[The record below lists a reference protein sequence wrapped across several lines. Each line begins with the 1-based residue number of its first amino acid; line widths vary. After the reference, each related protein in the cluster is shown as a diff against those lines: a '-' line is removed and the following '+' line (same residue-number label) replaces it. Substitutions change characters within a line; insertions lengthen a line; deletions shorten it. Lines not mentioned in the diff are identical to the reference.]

1 MDVVLKL
8 CFMFQ
13 VMGMLRGMDE
23 VPLEFLCFFLVLSHT
38 GTQALVLGQ
47 VYQLCSS
54 LIIVSFLFS
63 KTCSESVRARA
74 AKSDW
79 LRDLFLPNITLFIDK
94 RYFNDS
100 EWNRL
105 EHFIPPYGFMDLNY
119 SRESL
124 RACQDGTFRLL
135 TGALC

>member
-1 MDVVLKL
+1 M
-8 CFMFQ
+8 
-13 VMGMLRGMDE
+13 RRMDE
-23 VPLEFLCFFLVLSHT
+23 VPLEFLCFSLVLPQTST
-38 GTQALVLGQ
+38 EALALSQ
-47 VYQLCSS
+47 VDHLCSS
-54 LIIVSFLFS
+54 VITVSFLFF

-105 EHFIPPYGFMDLNY
+105 EHFVPPFGFMDLNY
-119 SRESL
+119 SCESL
-124 RACQDGTFRLL
+124 RVGL
-135 TGALC
+135 